1 MQHVAHGKLAG
12 VTLIMDTTDTRFAQQ
27 AQFGAVPMN
36 QPTVEEGAGGR
47 GLRCFLVEDS
57 PVIRQNLIATLEEML
72 PISVV
77 GTADDEAGAL
87 RWIRSR
93 EADCD
98 LMIIDI
104 FLRSGSGLEVLRNAR
119 QLRPGARLVV
129 LTNFAT
135 PDMRRRCLEL
145 GADRVFDKSAE
156 LDELLLYC
164 EAMTH

>member
-1 MQHVAHGKLAG
+1 
-12 VTLIMDTTDTRFAQQ
+12 
-27 AQFGAVPMN
+27 MN
-36 QPTVEEGAGGR
+36 KPTVEEGAGGP

-77 GTADDEAGAL
+77 GTAEDEAGAVDWM
-87 RWIRSR
+87 RNSTA
-93 EADCD
+93 ECD

-104 FLRSGSGLEVLRNAR
+104 FLRSGTGLEVLRSAR
-119 QLRPGARLVV
+119 LLRPQARLVV

-135 PDMRRRCLEL
+135 ADMRRRCLQL

-164 EAMTH
+164 EAMAP

>member
-1 MQHVAHGKLAG
+1 
-12 VTLIMDTTDTRFAQQ
+12 MDTTDTRFAQQ
-27 AQFGAVPMN
+27 APRGAVPMN

-72 PISVV
+72 PITMV
-77 GTADDEAGAL
+77 GTADDEATAL
-87 RWIRSR
+87 QWMRHGDD
-93 EADCD
+93 DCN

-104 FLRSGSGLEVLRNAR
+104 FLRAGSGLEVLRHAR
-119 QLRPGARLVV
+119 LQRPGARLVV

-135 PDMRRRCLEL
+135 PDMRRRCLQL

-164 EAMTH
+164 ETLAT